1 MNKFMQGQLLVLR
14 ICCFSYSS
22 SAQEAILSKGVSI
35 NWEKSEHGFGNLYS
49 GQKVNHTFRFVNSGS
64 EPLIITNVEV
74 TCGCTVPKGWL
85 RNPIMPGRKGELDV
99 FFDSTG
105 KLGKQ
110 NKVVTVISNAVA
122 GNSQVTFTATVLE
135 TKPNQH

>member
-1 MNKFMQGQLLVLR
+1 
-14 ICCFSYSS
+14 
-22 SAQEAILSKGVSI
+22 
-35 NWEKSEHGFGNLYS
+35 
-49 GQKVNHTFRFVNSGS
+49 
-64 EPLIITNVEV
+64 
-74 TCGCTVPKGWL
+74 
-85 RNPIMPGRKGELDV
+85 MPGRKGELDV